1 MYYFEFLLNLFV
13 ETPKN
18 LLRKNKK
25 RNILKEEYIRQRLF
39 IFLIFSIVMFQA
51 LRLKL
56 VLLLTLHLTKCDKDL
71 VSYIYLLIIAIF
83 VVGRF

>member
-56 VLLLTLHLTKCDKDL
+56 CFVTN
-71 VSYIYLLIIAIF
+71 IAF
-83 VVGRF
+83 NQMR